1 MGIFNALDELI
12 DGAKNVAKDGI
23 NAGRS
28 AADLDA
34 GGVAESAVDAAGDA
48 IDGVCDAFDSL
59 FD

>member
-1 MGIFNALDELI
+1 MGIFDALDDMV

-34 GGVAESAVDAAGDA
+34 GGIVESAADAVDDT
-48 IDGVCDAFDSL
+48 IDGISNALGSL